1 MKKSQMRGTQITTLI
16 GTGTAVVGDVRFAGG
31 LHLEGRVE
39 GNVEATDDQA
49 RLDISEQG
57 RVSGEIHVGTV
68 IVNGI
73 VEGDIYAD
81 NRLVLGTRAHIDGNV
96 YYNVLE
102 MAAGAEVNG
111 KLIHR
116 PAKERLALEHQQTG
130 GAAKPET
137 EDKTVT
143 GIAADAKQ

>member
-1 MKKSQMRGTQITTLI
+1 MKKAQMRGTQITTLV
-16 GTGTAVVGDVRFAGG
+16 GTGTTVVGDVRFAGG

-39 GNVEATDDQA
+39 GNIEATDGEA

-57 RVSGEIHVGTV
+57 RVKGEIHVGTV
-68 IVNGI
+68 IVNGA

-81 NRLVLGTRAHIDGNV
+81 RRLVLGTQAHIDGNV

-102 MAAGAEVNG
+102 MAAGAAVNG

-116 PAKERLALEHQQTG
+116 PAKERLALEHQQAGTG
-130 GAAKPET
+130 GKAGAHEASP
-137 EDKTVT
+137 

>member
-1 MKKSQMRGTQITTLI
+1 MKNAHKRGTQITTLI
-16 GTGTAVVGDVRFAGG
+16 GMGTTVVGDVRFAGG
-31 LHLEGRVE
+31 LHLEGRIE
-39 GNVEATDDQA
+39 GNVEATDKET
-49 RLDISEQG
+49 RLDISDEG
-57 RVSGEIHVGTV
+57 RVTGEIHVGTV
-68 IVNGI
+68 IVNGT

-102 MAAGAEVNG
+102 MAAGAAVNG

-116 PAKERLALEHQQTG
+116 PANERLALEHQQP
-130 GAAKPET
+130 GAAAGPET
-137 EDKTVT
+137 GDAAVT

>member
-1 MKKSQMRGTQITTLI
+1 MKKAQKRTTQITTLI
-16 GTGTAVVGDVRFAGG
+16 GTGTTVVGDVRFAGG

-39 GNVEATDDQA
+39 GNVESTDNET
-49 RLDISEQG
+49 RLDISEEG
-57 RVSGEIHVGTV
+57 RVKGEIHVGTV
-68 IVNGI
+68 IVNGT

-81 NRLVLGTRAHIDGNV
+81 NRLVLGTQAHIDGNV

-116 PAKERLALEHQQTG
+116 PASERLALEHQQAESAG
-130 GAAKPET
+130 KPGA
-137 EDKTVT
+137 EDESAT
-143 GIAADAKQ
+143 GIAAEAEQ